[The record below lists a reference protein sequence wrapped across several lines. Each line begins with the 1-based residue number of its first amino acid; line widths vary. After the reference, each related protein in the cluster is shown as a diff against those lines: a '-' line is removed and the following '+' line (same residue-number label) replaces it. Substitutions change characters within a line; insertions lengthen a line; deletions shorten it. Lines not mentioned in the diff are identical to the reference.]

1 MAMVPAPSCSGRRL
15 GAWAMDRIGGVA
27 ESGRPPGFDGIFDA
41 RCRDGFGGN
50 SFTQR
55 KKDLGCRRK
64 SFILHRILVGG
75 TGIEPV
81 TPAV

>member
-1 MAMVPAPSCSGRRL
+1 MAMVPAPSRSGRRRL
-15 GAWAMDRIGGVA
+15 GNGRNRGSRRI
-27 ESGRPPGFDGIFDA
+27 GRPPGFDGIFNA

-50 SFTQR
+50 FFTQR

-64 SFILHRILVGG
+64 SFIPHRILVGG